1 MYDLKNE
8 LKVLQDNYLNENSES
23 NEKEEIHA
31 LKQKVNTLVVEINF
45 LRNDVVGKQNLI
57 DSFNS
62 NLLPIN
68 VVV

>member
-23 NEKEEIHA
+23 NEKEEIHV

-62 NLLPIN
+62 NLLTIN

>member
-1 MYDLKNE
+1 M
-8 LKVLQDNYLNENSES
+8 LQDNYLNENCES

-62 NLLPIN
+62 NLLTIN
-68 VVV
+68 VVM